1 MTARAFLKIAPTHEQ
16 LESILPTAVEEFAER
31 DNWPPDLVFK
41 LNLALEELG
50 VNIVNYSGA
59 TGDIEISL
67 VSDEESVT
75 VEISD
80 DGLPFNPLLDKETP
94 DIAAPPGRPPYRRAR
109 HPPGAVDDGR
119 DLVQQRRR
127 QEQAGDDQAQVGV
140 TPAIPVTTASALIRG

>member
-1 MTARAFLKIAPTHEQ
+1 MTARAFLKIAPSHEQ
-16 LESILPTAVEEFAER
+16 LELIPAAVEEFAER

-41 LNLALEELG
+41 LNLVLEELG

-80 DGLPFNPLLDKETP
+80 DGRPFNPLLDQETP
-94 DIAAPPGRPPYRRAR
+94 DISAPLGNRPIGGLGIHLVRSMMDEISYRRE
-109 HPPGAVDDGR
+109 DGKNKLAMTKR
-119 DLVQQRRR
+119 KS
-127 QEQAGDDQAQVGV
+127 E
-140 TPAIPVTTASALIRG
+140 

>member
-1 MTARAFLKIAPTHEQ
+1 MDAHAFLKIAPSHEQ
-16 LESILPTAVEEFAER
+16 LELIPAAVEEFAER

-41 LNLALEELG
+41 LNLVLEELG

-80 DGLPFNPLLDKETP
+80 DGRPFNPLLDQETP
-94 DIAAPPGRPPYRRAR
+94 DISAPLGNRPIGGLGIHLVRSMMDEMWYSRE
-109 HPPGAVDDGR
+109 DGKNKLAMTKR
-119 DLVQQRRR
+119 KS
-127 QEQAGDDQAQVGV
+127 E
-140 TPAIPVTTASALIRG
+140 

>member
-94 DIAAPPGRPPYRRAR
+94 DISAPLGDRPIGGLGIHLVRSLMDEIWYSRE
-109 HPPGAVDDGR
+109 DGKNKLAMTKR
-119 DLVQQRRR
+119 KS
-127 QEQAGDDQAQVGV
+127 G
-140 TPAIPVTTASALIRG
+140 